1 MSSYAPG
8 GAGRSRATV
17 DAGRLWGGGVAAS
30 LVAGLV
36 ALAGVL
42 VLQGVF
48 DIELVPSVL
57 LLDVAGWVGLD
68 YAVTAL
74 VLTLLATGTAHALAV
89 MTPQPRMFFS
99 WIVGVATVCGAA
111 VPFALDADLV
121 SQVATAA
128 LHVVLGVCV
137 SSLVGAVLSRVVH
150 RR

>member
-1 MSSYAPG
+1 MSAYAPG
-8 GAGRSRATV
+8 GAERSRVTV
-17 DAGRLWGGGVAAS
+17 DAGRLWGGGLAAS
-30 LVAGLV
+30 LVAALV

-48 DIELVPSVL
+48 DIELTRSVL
-57 LLDVAGWVGLD
+57 LLDVAGWVGVD
-68 YAVTAL
+68 YALTAF

-89 MTPQPRMFFS
+89 MTPRPRIFFS

-111 VPFALDADLV
+111 VPFALDADPL

-137 SSLVGAVLSRVVH
+137 SSLVGAVLSRTVH
-150 RR
+150 LR